1 MYIVYSIYINIFD
14 TTTHNIIIVACTYS
28 IIIYVPQLRWIFE
41 TAHIPTFADDADNNP
56 LVAGNM
62 PISHVLGTSSQQ
74 LPAIPF
80 CFQSWQ
86 WQAYRCYQQCQ
97 RHSATAIKLHGDF
110 SFCSSWCQWKPDETS
125 VIFACFCHQKY
136 MRSKV
141 FLEASPGWWFQLFMT
156 VCKNMQ
162 TRYIVLPS

>member
-1 MYIVYSIYINIFD
+1 MYNNNIYIYINIFD

-28 IIIYVPQLRWIFE
+28 IIYVPQLSWIFE

-74 LPAIPF
+74 FLAGLALLPAV
-80 CFQSWQ
+80 STS
-86 WQAYRCYQQCQ
+86 Q
-97 RHSATAIKLHGDF
+97 RHGHQAPWRFQFLQLLVLMDGN
-110 SFCSSWCQWKPDETS
+110 ETS
-125 VIFACFCHQKY
+125 VFACFCHQKY

-141 FLEASPGWWFQLFMT
+141 FLEASPGW
-156 VCKNMQ
+156 
-162 TRYIVLPS
+162 